1 MRFSTVLLAALSAAT
16 YGYAQSLSMSG
27 GDVTFYSAGTGSCG
41 FFNTDADFI
50 VAVDIATMQNF
61 PGAGANPNANPIC
74 GRQMVVTGPDGKS
87 VTVTVADTCPG
98 CAPGSVDLTP
108 TAFQQLASLDVGR
121 LHGISWTL
129 I

>member
-1 MRFSTVLLAALSAAT
+1 MRCS
-16 YGYAQSLSMSG
+16 
-27 GDVTFYSAGTGSCG
+27 
-41 FFNTDADFI
+41 
-50 VAVDIATMQNF
+50 
-61 PGAGANPNANPIC
+61 NPMC
-74 GRQMVVTGPDGKS
+74 GRQMKITGPDGKT

-121 LHGISWTL
+121 LHGISWEL